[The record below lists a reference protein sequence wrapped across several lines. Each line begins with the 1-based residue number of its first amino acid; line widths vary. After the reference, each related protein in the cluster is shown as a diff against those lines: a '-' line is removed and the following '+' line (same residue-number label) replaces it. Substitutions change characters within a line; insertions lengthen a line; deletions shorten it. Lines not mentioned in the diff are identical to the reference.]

1 MKRIILLLAAA
12 FALAAAPLS
21 ETVAQAQASGKTV
34 LKINVLS
41 PFVATGS
48 GFIEHAFGPHV
59 SGQFGA
65 YITGASVSG
74 VRFSG
79 YGFTPEVRYY
89 LSDYKPAPMG
99 LYVAGYGRIL
109 NYELTGKDKDTGKEY
124 KATYTPIGAGVAAGN
139 QWIFNSGL
147 TLDIFLGA
155 GFNGGS
161 LKINTGTEDDFDTGF
176 LNLLG
181 SGFRVRPGITVGY
194 SF

>member
-1 MKRIILLLAAA
+1 MKNFILLSAAVLVMA
-12 FALAAAPLS
+12 VVPLS
-21 ETVAQAQASGKTV
+21 ETFAQAQAPGRTV
-34 LKINVLS
+34 LKVNVLS

-65 YITGASVSG
+65 FITGASVSG
-74 VRFSG
+74 IKFRG

-89 LSDYKPAPMG
+89 LSDYKPAPVG
-99 LYVAGYGRIL
+99 FYVAGYGRIL
-109 NYELTGKDKDTGKEY
+109 NYELTGRDKDTGKEY
-124 KATYTPIGAGVAAGN
+124 KATYAPIGAGVAAGN

-147 TLDIFLGA
+147 SVDIFMGA

-161 LKINTGTEDDFDTGF
+161 LKVNTGTENDFDTGF

-181 SGFRVRPGITVGY
+181 SGFRVRPGLTVGY